1 MTTRLIGRRRLFIAA
16 LLSILLLSSFASSAI
31 TNTEITDAID
41 EFFFRVEQ
49 LEFAQYLARTAV
61 LSGQPEDQATHCQEI
76 INILSKPPVGALDAL
91 FASPIG
97 LIDWA
102 NHAADDP
109 KLLLVVRPSTQTT
122 FLYSHTLVLGYLE
135 LALAECQQA
144 LESSKTFSARELH
157 LKKAYAFLSTAL
169 GTPDTTFSVN
179 GLKAAEDVLPRQVV
193 FLSPGDSIQKAV
205 DGLPDGGVIF
215 LEAGEYRDQYTIV
228 SKSIWIS
235 QSPNTSMQVRLVGR
249 SGLPIFLLR
258 GSAADIE
265 LSDLTIAEGYTG
277 VRLEESASC
286 WISDCIIIDNDFAGI
301 EATANSAMTLVGAR
315 IRGNYLYGLLA
326 SDTARVAL
334 VDCDISLNVYIN
346 TRYLGA
352 GIAASGNVTINA
364 QDCSMI
370 GNAGYGIILSGD
382 ATLSA
387 DNLYLIYSRRSGI
400 HLQQASQASLTT
412 CYIGINGYSDISI
425 YSLECYAEHN
435 EDWSPERTF
444 TGTLEGFDNSTELY
458 HGDIR
463 TCLGSYALPE
473 DFFVLPADE

>member
-1 MTTRLIGRRRLFIAA
+1 MTTRPNGRRRLLTAA
-16 LLSILLLSSFASSAI
+16 LLLVLLLSSFAGSAI
-31 TNTEITDAID
+31 TDTEITDAID

-61 LSGQPEDQATHCQEI
+61 LSGQPEDHATHCQEI
-76 INILSKPPVGALDAL
+76 INILSKPPVGGLEASV
-91 FASPIG
+91 ASPIG

-102 NHAADDP
+102 DHAADDP
-109 KLLLVVRPSTQTT
+109 TLLLVVRPSTQTT
-122 FLYSHTLVLGYLE
+122 FLYSHALVLGYLE
-135 LALAECQQA
+135 LALAECEQA

-179 GLKAAEDVLPRQVV
+179 GLKAAEDVLPREIV
-193 FLSPGDSIQKAV
+193 FLSPGDSIQNAV
-205 DGLPDGGVIF
+205 DGLADGGVVF
-215 LEAGEYRDQYTIV
+215 LEAGEYRDQYTVV

-235 QSPNTSMQVRLVGR
+235 RSPNTSMQVRLVGR
-249 SGLPIFLLR
+249 SGFPIFLLR
-258 GSAADIE
+258 GAADIE

-286 WISDCIIIDNDFAGI
+286 WISDCVIIDNEFAGI
-301 EATANSAMTLVGAR
+301 EATANSVMTLVGAR
-315 IRGNYLYGLLA
+315 IRRNYLYGLLA

-334 VDCDISLNVYIN
+334 VDCDISLNVFIN

-364 QDCSMI
+364 QDCAMI

-382 ATLSA
+382 ATLAA
-387 DNLYLIYSRRSGI
+387 DNLYLIYCRRSGI

-412 CYIGINGYSDISI
+412 CYIAINGYSDISI
-425 YSLECYAEHN
+425 YSPECYSEHN
-435 EDWSPERTF
+435 EDWSPERAF
-444 TGTLEGFDNSTELY
+444 TGNLEGIDNSTELY
-458 HGDIR
+458 HGVIR
-463 TCLGSYALPE
+463 TCLGSYVLPE
-473 DFFVLPADE
+473 DFFVLPVDE